1 MTSVRAAT
9 GNWDNPRVLHKSE
22 KVIPTSEPAWER
34 ASGPPIQGVKKMRHS
49 AKSLILKGQH
59 R

>member
-1 MTSVRAAT
+1 
-9 GNWDNPRVLHKSE
+9 LHKSE

-34 ASGPPIQGVKKMRHS
+34 APGPPIQGVKKMRHS